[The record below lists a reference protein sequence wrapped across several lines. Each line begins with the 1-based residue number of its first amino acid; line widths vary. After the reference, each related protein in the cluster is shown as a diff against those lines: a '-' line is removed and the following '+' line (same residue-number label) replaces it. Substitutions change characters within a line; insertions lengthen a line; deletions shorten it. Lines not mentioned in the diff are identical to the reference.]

1 MELNKII
8 EIQENFDSKHG
19 WSSKEIKN
27 IDLLIESLQDD
38 TIGIVGEL
46 GEFANILKKIK
57 REQYEDKERYFTER
71 YNDLHEEI
79 VDVFIYLIR
88 IVSTLNIDLEKEY
101 FRKIVF
107 NIERFRKYE

>member
-46 GEFANILKKIK
+46 GEFANIL
-57 REQYEDKERYFTER
+57 T
-71 YNDLHEEI
+71 
-79 VDVFIYLIR
+79 
-88 IVSTLNIDLEKEY
+88 
-101 FRKIVF
+101 
-107 NIERFRKYE
+107 